1 MTFQSSD
8 QSAESSNCLCSV
20 PNLTIIGVGLIG
32 GSFARAIREAG
43 CVQHITGYGRNEEN
57 LKLAV
62 ELDVIDDYSQ
72 DIKTAVHN
80 ADLIF
85 IATPVGSIKQ
95 VLSEIKNSLKGGV
108 IITDAGSTKTSVINA
123 FKDVF
128 GTVPPFFIP
137 GHPIAGTENSGVS
150 ASFSGLYQDHWV
162 ILTPLEDSDPGA
174 LRLISCLWQAAG
186 AHVVRM
192 DPIHHDRV
200 LAATSHLPHLLA
212 FSLVDTLATVDQK
225 QEIFDFAAGGFK
237 DFTRIASSD
246 PVMWQDICLANK
258 DALLEHIELFTQDLA
273 QLTRA
278 IKNND
283 ADYLQQVFRRAKR
296 TRDDLL

>member
-1 MTFQSSD
+1 MTRQHNGSSH
-8 QSAESSNCLCSV
+8 CSCPV
-20 PNLTIIGVGLIG
+20 TNLTIIGVGLIG
-32 GSFARAIREAG
+32 GSFARALREAG
-43 CVQHITGYGRNEEN
+43 CVQHISGFGRNEDN

-62 ELDVIDDYSQ
+62 ELNVIDDYSL
-72 DIKTAVHN
+72 DIKTAVSH

-85 IATPVGSIKQ
+85 IAAPVGSIKQ
-95 VLSEIKNSLKGGV
+95 IVADMADSLKDGV
-108 IITDAGSTKTSVINA
+108 VITDAGSTKTSIINA
-123 FKDVF
+123 VKDIF
-128 GTVPPFFIP
+128 GFVPPFFIP

-150 ASFSGLYQDHWV
+150 ASFAELYQNHRV
-162 ILTPLEDSDPGA
+162 ILTPLEDSDPDA
-174 LRLISCLWQAAG
+174 LRLVSCLWRAAG

-192 DPIHHDRV
+192 EHVHHDRV

-225 QEIFDFAAGGFK
+225 QEIFDFAAGGFR

-258 DALLEHIELFTQDLA
+258 DALLEHIELFNQDLERIT
-273 QLTRA
+273 QA

-283 ADYLQQVFRRAKR
+283 AEYLQQVFRRAKS
-296 TRDDLL
+296 TRDDFV

>member
-1 MTFQSSD
+1 MTSQPAVSSG
-8 QSAESSNCLCSV
+8 CLCPV
-20 PNLTIIGVGLIG
+20 ANLTIVGVGLIG

-43 CVQHITGYGRNEEN
+43 CVQHITGYGRNTEN

-62 ELDVIDDYSQ
+62 ELNVIDDYSL
-72 DIKTAVHN
+72 DVETAIHN

-95 VLSEIKNSLKGGV
+95 ILTDIKTSLKEGV

-123 FKDVF
+123 AKDVF
-128 GTVPPFFIP
+128 GFVPPFFIP
-137 GHPIAGTENSGVS
+137 GHPIAGTEYSGVS
-150 ASFSGLYQDHWV
+150 ASFASLYQDHRV
-162 ILTPLEDSDPGA
+162 ILTPLEDSDPDA
-174 LRLISCLWQAAG
+174 LKLVSCLWYAAG

-192 DPIHHDRV
+192 KHVHHDRI

-212 FSLVDTLATVDQK
+212 FSLVDTLASVDQR

-258 DALLEHIELFTQDLA
+258 EALLEHIELFTQDLA
-273 QLTRA
+273 KLSRA

-283 ADYLQQVFRRAKR
+283 ADYLQRVFRRAKR
-296 TRDDLL
+296 TRDDFV